1 MNEKFVMR
9 RANGDVFTEEVDG
22 KIRVPVWSSEQALAR
37 YKERNPEL
45 MIFLSTHLTR
55 SLIDRVRSR
64 LDKAHSPEFFL
75 LTEDAPEAD
84 LYDGRPITLEEIFPG
99 SERFPHAAQPQS

>member
-9 RANGDVFTEEVDG
+9 RANGDVFIEEIDG
-22 KIRVPVWSSEQALAR
+22 TLRVPVWSSEQALAR

-45 MIFLSTHLTR
+45 MIFLPAHLTR
-55 SLIDRVRSR
+55 SLIDKVRSR
-64 LDKAHSPEFFL
+64 LGTDSSPEFFL

-84 LYDGRPITLEEIFPG
+84 LYNGKPITLEEIFPG